1 MKNKYMPIVD
11 AGDGTGRTHRNI
23 PIMMNTIAR
32 SNSGCISFFIHL
44 TYLFEKT
51 MNEFI

>member
-32 SNSGCISFFIHL
+32 SNSGCISFSNHHL
-44 TYLFEKT
+44 EDFGYFLSE
-51 MNEFI
+51 